1 MHEIQVFNHK
11 SQISQISGFPCV
23 TLYINS
29 EVAVQ
34 RCYMIITSGVE
45 LVKLGE

>member
-11 SQISQISGFPCV
+11 SQISGFPCV